1 MSQDQDRRRNPRV
14 RVAACATL
22 QTKGVLN
29 PNDQAFCSVRDV
41 SQGGIGLETG
51 QPALFIDL
59 DSVIV
64 GPLDDYFSI
73 GAPGD
78 VYVARNWARPL
89 DKPAFRAWPIIS
101 SNVLT
106 FGGLKV
112 DPEARVVNQDG
123 EVVQVM
129 TAHLVVPRRPA

>member
-51 QPALFIDL
+51 QPPMVGQGVLVRVALDETVHELHTLATRVQRRGNSNFYEVGL
-59 DSVIV
+59 DWSNCTPDQLEFLHEVLSVLEQH
-64 GPLDDYFSI
+64 PD
-73 GAPGD
+73 A
-78 VYVARNWARPL
+78 
-89 DKPAFRAWPIIS
+89 
-101 SNVLT
+101 
-106 FGGLKV
+106 
-112 DPEARVVNQDG
+112 
-123 EVVQVM
+123 
-129 TAHLVVPRRPA
+129 